1 MRHIFNGIYAA
12 MLLWFARRIFKKA
25 VQDFECDIP
34 VRVLYRGG
42 EYWNLLIGGHCV
54 AYQSYDSDARS
65 MVMSTARTILAE
77 LPGLRG
83 KLVVTQDEDAE
94 VELPERIEFLDDDS
108 LATLERILAES
119 DLVEDVS

>member
-1 MRHIFNGIYAA
+1 MKHVFNGIYAA

-34 VRVLYRGG
+34 VRVLYRG

-54 AYQSYDSDARS
+54 AYQSYDSSARE
-65 MVMSTARTILAE
+65 MVMSTARKILSE

-94 VELPERIEFLDDDS
+94 LELPERIEFLDDDS
-108 LATLERILAES
+108 LAILERILVES